1 MVEDNIKEM
10 SKQLRAAVRAKSW
23 SQVRQTQIG
32 VELLE
37 VMGEISTYI
46 EENAS
51 LFQLGR
57 KSLSR
62 FDGDTMDVDDK
73 IAHVTYDEESD
84 NSPTDVWD
92 EDTGTWVEDFGNI
105 DFEKEWLKL
114 GKVVLTFMKDLSKWV
129 DKK

>member
-1 MVEDNIKEM
+1 MPAC
-10 SKQLRAAVRAKSW
+10 S
-23 SQVRQTQIG
+23 
-32 VELLE
+32 
-37 VMGEISTYI
+37 
-46 EENAS
+46 S
-51 LFQLGR
+51 LAER
-57 KSLSR
+57 VSR